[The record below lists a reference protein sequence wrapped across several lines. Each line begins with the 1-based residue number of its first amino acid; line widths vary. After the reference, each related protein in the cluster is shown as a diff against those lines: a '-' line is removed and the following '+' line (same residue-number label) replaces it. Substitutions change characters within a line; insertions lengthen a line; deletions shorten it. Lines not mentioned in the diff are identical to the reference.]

1 MAQAS
6 SVDRI
11 QVLTRQLAACPAA
24 AGGLAEMEVGA
35 DGSVRP
41 PKARYWHV
49 KDAAGVRACLGAES
63 AASLSSV
70 LPRLRMVP
78 EEDLKMLKG
87 TPFYGFA
94 TGMRAWAVNSDGAA
108 HRSLRDA
115 MPKHFMSFAVV
126 EAEHAAAADAYIDE
140 LLARVLAREG
150 DGRAGGAT
158 AALRRMEVM
167 EDVAKPLS
175 AFMLARALGVAAPSE
190 QAMEHTMRSFRR
202 WAETIVQTD
211 DVELEKVMAMAE
223 AHAEG
228 IAYFEEAIRSVRNAA
243 KAGEDDDGADDDAKA
258 DAAFAA
264 ACGFTRDGIVALMV
278 AGGRVPDDFV
288 LANQFLMWVIG
299 GFHNPANLGALAL
312 GVVLEHGEQLEE
324 LRRRAK
330 AAPPGDGKGGGKG
343 GGAAHVDRLLHC
355 AVSEVMRTVSPADVV
370 VRVVTAPLA
379 LPPATP
385 GGPPRQAMP
394 GDNVIMHLQAANHA
408 MCPAATRPFNDFD
421 LFRPLEFTGQHL
433 GFGFGPHRCLGGMF
447 GHMQAERLLKRLLLG
462 EGGGGAFGRLALEE
476 PFAFV
481 VVGSFKEIPAMHV
494 TF

>member
-1 MAQAS
+1 
-6 SVDRI
+6 
-11 QVLTRQLAACPAA
+11 
-24 AGGLAEMEVGA
+24 MEVGA

-49 KDAAGVRACLGAES
+49 KDAAGVRQCLGAES

-140 LLARVLAREG
+140 LLARVLARED
-150 DGRAGGAT
+150 DGRAGGAA

-167 EDVAKPLS
+167 EDVTKPLS
-175 AFMLARALGVAAPSE
+175 AFMLCRALGVAAPSE
-190 QAMEHTMRSFRR
+190 QTMRSFRR

-228 IAYFEEAIRSVRNAA
+228 IAYFEAAIRSVRAA
-243 KAGEDDDGADDDAKA
+243 AAAAAAAASEDDDAKA
-258 DAAFAA
+258 DAAFEA
-264 ACGFTRDGIVALMV
+264 ACGFTRNGIVALMV
-278 AGGRVPDDFV
+278 VGGRVPDDFV

-330 AAPPGDGKGGGKG
+330 AAPVGGGAG
-343 GGAAHVDRLLHC
+343 GGGAAAHVDRLLHC
-355 AVSEVMRTVSPADVV
+355 TVSEVMRTVSPADVV

-408 MCPAATRPFNDFD
+408 MCPAASRPFNDFD
-421 LFRPLEFTGQHL
+421 AFRPLEFTGQHL

-462 EGGGGAFGRLALEE
+462 EGGGGAFSRLALEE

>member
-1 MAQAS
+1 
-6 SVDRI
+6 
-11 QVLTRQLAACPAA
+11 
-24 AGGLAEMEVGA
+24 
-35 DGSVRP
+35 
-41 PKARYWHV
+41 
-49 KDAAGVRACLGAES
+49 
-63 AASLSSV
+63 
-70 LPRLRMVP
+70 
-78 EEDLKMLKG
+78 
-87 TPFYGFA
+87 
-94 TGMRAWAVNSDGAA
+94 
-108 HRSLRDA
+108 
-115 MPKHFMSFAVV
+115 
-126 EAEHAAAADAYIDE
+126 
-140 LLARVLAREG
+140 
-150 DGRAGGAT
+150 
-158 AALRRMEVM
+158 
-167 EDVAKPLS
+167 
-175 AFMLARALGVAAPSE
+175 
-190 QAMEHTMRSFRR
+190 
-202 WAETIVQTD
+202 VQTD

-228 IAYFEEAIRSVRNAA
+228 IAYFEAAIRSVRAA
-243 KAGEDDDGADDDAKA
+243 AAAAAAASEDDDAKV
-258 DAAFAA
+258 DAAFEA

-278 AGGRVPDDFV
+278 VGGRVPDDFV

-330 AAPPGDGKGGGKG
+330 AAPVGGGAG
-343 GGAAHVDRLLHC
+343 GGGAAAHVDRLLHC
-355 AVSEVMRTVSPADVV
+355 TVSEVMRTVSPADVV

-385 GGPPRQAMP
+385 GGPLRQAMP

-408 MCPAATRPFNDFD
+408 MCPAASRPFNDFD
-421 LFRPLEFTGQHL
+421 AFRPLEFTGQHL

-462 EGGGGAFGRLALEE
+462 EGGGGAFSRLALEE